1 MYMRAIDKLLEDLKK
16 KSDEFD
22 NKIRYVIH
30 GKSTAKM
37 EYRDLAYGAG
47 MVQEDSRLVLLYNDK
62 CNAQKAFDEYALWFE
77 RDGEKA
83 EDCFEIREVGRDELY
98 TTYIKAN
105 II

>member
-1 MYMRAIDKLLEDLKK
+1 MCAIDKLLEDLKK

-22 NKIRYVIH
+22 NRIRYVIH
-30 GKSTAKM
+30 GKPNAKM

-47 MVQEDSRLVLLYNDK
+47 MVKEDSSLVFLYNDK
-62 CNAQKAFDEYALWFE
+62 RNAQKAFDEYAVWFE
-77 RDGEKA
+77 RDGENA

-98 TTYIKAN
+98 TTYLKAN

>member
-1 MYMRAIDKLLEDLKK
+1 MRAIDKLLEDLKK

-30 GKSTAKM
+30 GKSNTK
-37 EYRDLAYGAG
+37 YHDLAYGSTG
-47 MVQEDSRLVLLYNDK
+47 MVKEDSDLVFLYNDK
-62 CNAQKAFDEYALWFE
+62 WFAQEAFDKYALWFE

-98 TTYIKAN
+98 TIYLKAN

>member
-1 MYMRAIDKLLEDLKK
+1 MRAIDKLLEDLKK

-30 GKSTAKM
+30 GKPNAKM

-47 MVQEDSRLVLLYNDK
+47 MVKDDSSQVFLYNDK
-62 CNAQKAFDEYALWFE
+62 WFAQNAFDEYAKWF
-77 RDGEKA
+77 DSQNDVKA
-83 EDCFEIREVGRDELY
+83 IDCFEIREVGRDELY
-98 TTYIKAN
+98 TTYLKAN